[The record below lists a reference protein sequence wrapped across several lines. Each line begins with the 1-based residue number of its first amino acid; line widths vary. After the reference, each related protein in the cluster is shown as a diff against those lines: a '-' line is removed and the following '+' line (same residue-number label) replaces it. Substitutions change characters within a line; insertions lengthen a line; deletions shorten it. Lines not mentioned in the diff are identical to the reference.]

1 MTEQQLI
8 DVGAQAER
16 TALAWQRTAIGAIA
30 VAALVLRWDAL
41 DHLPMWPGIVLAIA
55 AGATVVSFASGRYR
69 SMLHAMAAHR
79 TPVSRRMV
87 PAATVAMTAVIL
99 GIGAELAAAGLG

>member
-1 MTEQQLI
+1 MTELQLI

-16 TALAWQRTAIGAIA
+16 TALAWQRTAIGALA
-30 VAALVLRWDAL
+30 VAALVLRWEAL
-41 DHLPMWPGIVLAIA
+41 DDLPMWPGIVLAVA
-55 AGATVVSFASGRYR
+55 GGATVVSFASRRYR
-69 SMLHAMAAHR
+69 CMLHAMGDRR

-99 GIGAELAAAGLG
+99 GIGAQLAAVGLG